1 MYPVNDIQSQG
12 GPRRIWCYEIG
23 SNDSVFC
30 CWDATTTLS
39 GVVALSQRRGRRGV
53 LASQSEGRVTPGYS
67 KIGGK
72 GMLFPYA

>member
-1 MYPVNDIQSQG
+1 M
-12 GPRRIWCYEIG
+12 
-23 SNDSVFC
+23 
-30 CWDATTTLS
+30 LS
-39 GVVALSQRRGRRGV
+39 GVVALSQRRGWRGV